1 MHPRTD
7 CKKKITIDGNI
18 GSGKTTQLNLLRER
32 LGYTVYKEPIQEWP
46 LKLFYEDKKR
56 WAFLLQ
62 LAILKSFHDSQDGD
76 GGGVW
81 ERSPESSREVFWKM
95 LRGSYTDEEDDVYRY
110 FYELFS
116 WEPDVHVYIRTDP
129 DECFE
134 RISKR
139 HQEGDSKID
148 VEYLRS
154 VHEFYEEYVRTK
166 KDVRII
172 DGNKSSEEIH
182 DEIVRCIRGAQA

>member
-1 MHPRTD
+1 MQHRTD
-7 CKKKITIDGNI
+7 CKITIDGNI

-32 LGYTVYKEPIQEWP
+32 LGYTIHKEPIQDWP

-62 LAILKSFHDSQDGD
+62 LAILKSFHSEREGS
-76 GGGVW
+76 GVW

-110 FYELFS
+110 FYESFS

-129 DECFE
+129 EECFE

-148 VEYLRS
+148 VEYLRL
-154 VHEFYEEYVRTK
+154 VHEFYEEYIRTK
-166 KDVRII
+166 ENVRVI
-172 DGNKSSEEIH
+172 DGNKKSSEEIH
-182 DEIVRCIRGAQA
+182 DEIVRCIRGALA